1 MTSLEQIFNKCKDYN
16 IFLNLDETFCYT
28 PKRIKYNH
36 KYIGCIYSK
45 TDINEIAECISE
57 EGSCMLT
64 YVVES
69 NQNKEIKITNIFVS
83 LLIEYGFDPYI
94 DENGYI
100 NIIITDRDVLGD
112 DVDEEDDDDED
123 DEEDDNYDDIEDSE
137 EDKESTEDSEVDVN
151 EKVDEGDGKG
161 VDEDDDEKTEDV
173 EEGVDEGV
181 DEGVEEDVDEG
192 ADENTEDDVENVEED
207 VEADDVEENI
217 EDVENAEE
225 DVEADDVEENTE
237 EDENA
242 EEDVG
247 ITFEKLKYFTTL
259 TKVQL
264 LNLLLDNRIYEYKNK
279 NIRKQTKGEMLDCA
293 KECVKLIKNYP
304 QKN

>member
-112 DVDEEDDDDED
+112 DVDEEDDEEDDED
-123 DEEDDNYDDIEDSE
+123 
-137 EDKESTEDSEVDVN
+137 K
-151 EKVDEGDGKG
+151 
-161 VDEDDDEKTEDV
+161 
-173 EEGVDEGV
+173 
-181 DEGVEEDVDEG
+181 
-192 ADENTEDDVENVEED
+192 
-207 VEADDVEENI
+207 
-217 EDVENAEE
+217 
-225 DVEADDVEENTE
+225 
-237 EDENA
+237 
-242 EEDVG
+242 
-247 ITFEKLKYFTTL
+247 
-259 TKVQL
+259 
-264 LNLLLDNRIYEYKNK
+264 
-279 NIRKQTKGEMLDCA
+279 
-293 KECVKLIKNYP
+293 
-304 QKN
+304 